1 MSVKSRKP
9 AANPKLWEAL
19 VQRRTRA
26 GPDVYAVRTT
36 GIYCRFGCASRTPRP
51 ENVEFFAD
59 LTSAER
65 AGYRACKRCVPTDT
79 TEPSW
84 VSRACRMLEAVPPP
98 TTQSLAAA
106 LHRSPSFVSRIFKRE
121 LGVTPQQYARRVRSD
136 RVGSALETADTVTEA
151 VFASG
156 HAASSRFYET
166 TTRDLGMH
174 PRQALQGGAGTNLT
188 FVVTRSTLG
197 LLLVGWTERGVCHV
211 ALGSDPEALR
221 SEFRKRFRE
230 AQIEECSEHVWA
242 SLVVQIADGT
252 PASGDLPLD
261 VRGTAFQ
268 ERVWALLR
276 NIPPGET
283 RTYGDIARA
292 LDSPSGARAVARACA
307 TNRIALLIPCHRVVG
322 ANGALRGYRWGTSR
336 KAALLQREAQSED

>member
-1 MSVKSRKP
+1 
-9 AANPKLWEAL
+9 
-19 VQRRTRA
+19 
-26 GPDVYAVRTT
+26 
-36 GIYCRFGCASRTPRP
+36 
-51 ENVEFFAD
+51 
-59 LTSAER
+59 
-65 AGYRACKRCVPTDT
+65 
-79 TEPSW
+79 
-84 VSRACRMLEAVPPP
+84 MLEAVPPP

-136 RVGSALETADTVTEA
+136 RAGSALKTADTVTEA

-156 HAASSRFYET
+156 HGASSRFYET

-174 PRQALQGGAGTNLT
+174 PRQALQGGAGTNLI
-188 FVVTRSTLG
+188 FVVTRSSLG

-221 SEFRKRFRE
+221 SEFRKRFCE
-230 AQIEECSEHVWA
+230 AHIEERSEHVWA

-252 PASGDLPLD
+252 PASADLPLD

-283 RTYGDIARA
+283 RTYGEIARA

-322 ANGALRGYRWGTSR
+322 ANGALRGYRWGTAR